1 MSKKKQERR
10 EQITSLVLE
19 RGAISVEALSEL
31 LDVSTQTISRD
42 IDKLCDGELLT
53 RRHGRIE
60 LSVQQLNTPFDQ
72 RVETNLASK
81 RQIGEAAAALIPDG
95 STVFISIGSTPLSVA
110 HALRRRKG
118 LTIITNNL
126 SAALSLSSE
135 ITNRI
140 ILPGGE
146 LRLPDRD
153 ILGEDVLDFFSR
165 YRAEFGIFGVA
176 GVSEDGSLLDFHIS
190 EVRVRELIRKNSRL
204 SMLVLDQTKFGRLAP
219 AAGEN
224 IKDLDKIVLDRM
236 PGYNFEP
243 VLESIED
250 RLVLLNGDQHA
261 A

>member
-19 RGAISVEALSEL
+19 RGAISVEALSDL
-31 LDVSTQTISRD
+31 LNVSTQTIRRD

-176 GVSEDGSLLDFHIS
+176 GVSNDGSLLEFHAS
-190 EVRVRELIRKNSRL
+190 EVRVRERIRENSQV
-204 SMLVLDQTKFGRLAP
+204 SILVMDCTKFGRIAP
-219 AAGEN
+219 AYGEN
-224 IKDLDKIVLDRM
+224 IRDVDHVILDQRPNKEFNHLLDSI
-236 PGYNFEP
+236 G
-243 VLESIED
+243 ES
-250 RLVLLNGDQHA
+250 LLLA
-261 A
+261 ERE